1 MNLDEKRETKRIQ
14 ESEVAPAQE
23 RWSALAQQPVLI
35 EVNWES
41 FAGQAEALRKFVKF
55 LPDAEKAL
63 AHVCADEFGREAVQ
77 QKIKKITF
85 EQVKDKGVL
94 TDTAAI
100 AEETLSFFWDWSRMY
115 IDPARLTK
123 RLSQQL

>member
-1 MNLDEKRETKRIQ
+1 MNLDEKRESLRLQ
-14 ESEVAPAQE
+14 DAAVAPAQE
-23 RWSALAQQPVLI
+23 RLSALAQQPITL

-41 FAGQAEALRKFVKF
+41 FAGQAEALRKFAAF
-55 LPDAEKAL
+55 LPTLDQ
-63 AHVCADEFGREAVQ
+63 VFTRICADTLGRQALQEKV
-77 QKIKKITF
+77 KKLTF

-100 AEETLSFFWDWSRMY
+100 AGGSLSFLWDWSRMY